1 MGRKIVAV
9 STGQSGGPFA
19 GRESSAMQPTPR
31 ARRGDPGGHGGF
43 TYMVMYSVRAQS
55 SRYIGL
61 SQSSDTMP
69 HCTTKCSFPPYRR
82 LTWLP
87 SIPLTAPL
95 APVFPPRYSY
105 TLFDIAVSRVPR
117 GRYSHCMLPPHGNTR
132 WVFGGRHGVD
142 DTPNGRARRIVRG
155 GDGGTEEKETRSPDA
170 STIQCTTFEH
180 YLNA

>member
-1 MGRKIVAV
+1 MNQA
-9 STGQSGGPFA
+9 
-19 GRESSAMQPTPR
+19 QPTPR

-69 HCTTKCSFPPYRR
+69 HCTTKCSFPP
-82 LTWLP
+82 
-87 SIPLTAPL
+87 SA
-95 APVFPPRYSY
+95 
-105 TLFDIAVSRVPR
+105 AVSLGSHLFLLPLLLPLSSRRDIVIHYSIL
-117 GRYSHCMLPPHGNTR
+117 RYHEFPGDVILIVCCAAARQHTVGLRRETR
-132 WVFGGRHGVD
+132 GGRRSEWRGAENR
-142 DTPNGRARRIVRG
+142 PGQGGRRG
-155 GDGGTEEKETRSPDA
+155 SRGDA